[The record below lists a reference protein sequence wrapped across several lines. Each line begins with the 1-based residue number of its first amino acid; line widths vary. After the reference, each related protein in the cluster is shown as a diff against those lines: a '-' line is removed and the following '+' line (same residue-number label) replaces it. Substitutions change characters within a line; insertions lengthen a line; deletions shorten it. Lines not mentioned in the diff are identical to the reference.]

1 MDKNIIVVLTLDTL
15 TLLISFIL
23 FFSGNLSYF
32 PIFILAG
39 QTIFILGLVA
49 LSATFTYF
57 FFMGRINRLFVPS
70 IIVLA
75 VGILLT
81 FFNWFLGG
89 VVVLVSL
96 LLLLLSKDANWE
108 NILPFSLIF
117 GGFSLMAILPPL
129 EALFSVSYPT
139 LDYVLIAM
147 ATVAIV
153 AGLYISI
160 KSRISIESHI
170 GYLIL
175 SLSFFLLPP
184 YHEIFGIKSNGSY
197 GIYDTAIILL
207 ATLAYLIFLGD
218 IILILYR
225 REEMRNDIRKAYS
238 HLDEGNPSAA
248 YAIFKRLYERDRYNE
263 EVLNGMAIA
272 LMRMGKFEESEGYLR
287 ELLKINSKDIY
298 LANLGNLYYRMG
310 DLEKAIKIY
319 GEVLKKNPKCYI
331 ALNNLARCLMD
342 RGENEKAAMLL
353 KRAMEINPND
363 VTTQRNYYMLVTT
376 SNENEIERGII

>member
-15 TLLISFIL
+15 TVLISFIL

-32 PIFILAG
+32 PIFIFAG

-57 FFMGRINRLFVPS
+57 FFMGRINKLFIPS

-89 VVVLVSL
+89 IIVLLAL
-96 LLLLLSKDANWE
+96 LLILLSKDVHWDH
-108 NILPFSLIF
+108 ILSFSLIF
-117 GGFSLMAILPPL
+117 GGFSAMAILPPL
-129 EALFSVSYPT
+129 EALLNFSYP
-139 LDYVLIAM
+139 LIDYIIIGLS
-147 ATVAIV
+147 TVAIIF
-153 AGLYISI
+153 GLYLSLR
-160 KSRISIESHI
+160 SHISIEAYM

-175 SLSFFLLPP
+175 ALSFFLLPP

-207 ATLAYLIFLGD
+207 STLAYALFLGN
-218 IILILYR
+218 IILILLR
-225 REEMRNDIRKAYS
+225 RADIRKDLERGYA

-248 YAIFKRLYERDRYNE
+248 YAIFKKLYERDKYNE
-263 EVLNGMAIA
+263 EVLNGLAIA

-287 ELLKINSKDIY
+287 ELLKISNKDIY

-310 DLEKAIKIY
+310 DLERAIRIY
-319 GEVLKKNPKCYI
+319 GEVLKKNPKCYV

-342 RGENEKAAMLL
+342 KGENEKAAMLL
-353 KRAMEINPND
+353 KRALEINPNNEIAN
-363 VTTQRNYYMLVTT
+363 RNYYMLVAA
-376 SNENEIERGII
+376 SNKKEIEEGII

>member
-57 FFMGRINRLFVPS
+57 FFMGRVNKLFIPS

-75 VGILLT
+75 VGIILT

-89 VVVLVSL
+89 VAVLISF
-96 LLLLLSKDANWE
+96 LLLLLSKQVNWE
-108 NILPFSLIF
+108 HILPFSLIF
-117 GGFSLMAILPPL
+117 GGFSVMAVLPPL
-129 EALFSVSYPT
+129 EALLSISNPL
-139 LDYVLIAM
+139 LDYVLI
-147 ATVAIV
+147 TFSTISIV
-153 AGLYISI
+153 IGLYLSI

-170 GYLIL
+170 GYLLL

-184 YHEIFGIKSNGSY
+184 YHEIFGIKNNGSY

-207 ATLAYLIFLGD
+207 STLAYAIFLGN
-218 IILILYR
+218 IIFILYR
-225 REEMRNDIRKAYS
+225 REGMKNEIRKGYTY
-238 HLDEGNPSAA
+238 LDEGKLSAA
-248 YAIFKRLYERDRYNE
+248 YAIFKKLYDRDRYNE

-272 LMRMGKFEESEGYLR
+272 LMKMGKFEESEGYLQ
-287 ELLKINSKDIY
+287 ELLKINSRDVY

-310 DLEKAIKIY
+310 NVEKAIKIY
-319 GEVLKKNPKCYI
+319 GEVLKKNPKCYV

-342 RGENEKAAMLL
+342 KGENEKAAMLL

-363 VTTQRNYYMLVTT
+363 ITAQKNYYMLMAA
-376 SNENEIERGII
+376 SNQKEIEEGII